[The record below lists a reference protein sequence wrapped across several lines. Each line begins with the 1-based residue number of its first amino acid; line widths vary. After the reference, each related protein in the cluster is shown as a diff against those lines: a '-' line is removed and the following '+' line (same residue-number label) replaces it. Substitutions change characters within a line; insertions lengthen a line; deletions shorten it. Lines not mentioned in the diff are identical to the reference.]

1 MLVLSRKVGER
12 IQVGDE
18 IEVVVCEIRG
28 DKVRL
33 GVVAP
38 REVQV
43 DRAEIRKRKNEQD
56 KRTNG

>member
-28 DKVRL
+28 DKVLL